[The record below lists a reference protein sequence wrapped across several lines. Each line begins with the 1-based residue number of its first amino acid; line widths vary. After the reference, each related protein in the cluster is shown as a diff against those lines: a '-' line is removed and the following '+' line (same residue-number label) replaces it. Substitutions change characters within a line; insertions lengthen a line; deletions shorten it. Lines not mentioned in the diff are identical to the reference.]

1 MDKRNFVNG
10 QDIPLG
16 LGMAMAMN
24 TKAMDYFAHLD
35 SAGKQKIIDRTHNIH
50 SKREMQEFVDNMA
63 DFHETKITDSPKDPY
78 NGIYL

>member
-1 MDKRNFVNG
+1 MDKRNFTNG

-24 TKAMDYFAHLD
+24 TKAMDYFSSLD
-35 SAGKQKIIDRTHNIH
+35 ATGKQQIINQVQNVH
-50 SKREMQEFVDNMA
+50 SKREMQDFVNNMA
-63 DFHETKITDSPKDPY
+63 NLHETKITDSQSDPY